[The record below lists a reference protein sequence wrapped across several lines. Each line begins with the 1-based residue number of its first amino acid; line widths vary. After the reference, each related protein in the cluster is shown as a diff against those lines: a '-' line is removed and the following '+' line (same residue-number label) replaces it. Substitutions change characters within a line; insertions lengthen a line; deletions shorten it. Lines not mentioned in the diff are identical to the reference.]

1 LIYLCWKGIKGNC
14 HRSALVF
21 SRRFSLDRTTHVAP
35 AISVIAGG
43 RYPYLRF
50 LLYNLSGKFIQ
61 VPLFGSLDDLFASQW
76 ERVSQ
81 AINTFSGLSFGLFF
95 LALGPYYR

>member
-1 LIYLCWKGIKGNC
+1 
-14 HRSALVF
+14 
-21 SRRFSLDRTTHVAP
+21 VAP

-61 VPLFGSLDDLFASQW
+61 VPLYGSLDDLFASQW

-81 AINTFSGLSFGLFF
+81 AINTFSWLSFGLFF